1 MKREDDAKMS
11 GIDDQCGR
19 GEVGVRSW
27 QSPTW
32 GGGGSIDL
40 PKPRP
45 NIRKEGGGQGGKC
58 GPSSAGWIAVSHLC
72 NVHTTLRRSIDGW
85 SSRSSFGPDGYG
97 GRRRRRRRS
106 SSADGRYVR
115 KRSTTVADAPA
126 IPLRSALGLHLP
138 FMLSLPW
145 HRIKRGRCDAL
156 KCRAR
161 MHVHT
166 HCTIRLRS
174 TNATH
179 RG

>member
-1 MKREDDAKMS
+1 M
-11 GIDDQCGR
+11 
-19 GEVGVRSW
+19 
-27 QSPTW
+27 
-32 GGGGSIDL
+32 

-45 NIRKEGGGQGGKC
+45 NIRKEGGGQGASAVRLRQG
-58 GPSSAGWIAVSHLC
+58 GLPSVTYATCIPPSGVASTDGVVAAALDLTATAG
-72 NVHTTLRRSIDGW
+72 DGAGEEEAHQRTVGT
-85 SSRSSFGPDGYG
+85 SEKEAS
-97 GRRRRRRRS
+97 
-106 SSADGRYVR
+106 
-115 KRSTTVADAPA
+115 TVADAPA

-145 HRIKRGRCDAL
+145 HRMKRGRCDAL

-161 MHVHT
+161 MHIHT